1 MQKWEYKVI
10 RLSLGE
16 KQIVESKSVKG
27 NLIEYDATYLNE
39 LEEDGWEL
47 VVRNVTDY
55 SSPVL
60 VFKRPKHETDK

>member
-16 KQIVESKSVKG
+16 KQILESKSVKG
-27 NLIEYDATYLNE
+27 DLIEYDATYLNE
-39 LEEDGWEL
+39 LGGDGWEL

-55 SSPVL
+55 SSPIL

>member
-16 KQIVESKSVKG
+16 KQRIESKSVKG
-27 NLIEYDATYLNE
+27 DLIEFDATYLNE
-39 LEEDGWEL
+39 LGEDGWEL